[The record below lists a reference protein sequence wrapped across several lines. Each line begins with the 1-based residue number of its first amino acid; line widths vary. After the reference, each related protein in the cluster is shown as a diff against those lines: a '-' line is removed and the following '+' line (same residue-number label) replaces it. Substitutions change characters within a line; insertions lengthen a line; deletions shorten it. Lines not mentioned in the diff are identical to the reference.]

1 MTRMHFHGDQHASE
15 VPVFLITGFL
25 GSGKTTLLRSL
36 IRQPG
41 IANSALIINE
51 FGEVGL
57 DHLLVESSFDNI
69 LMLDNGCVCCS
80 IRGDLVDTIGDLFA
94 KQATGEIPA
103 FSRILIET
111 TGLADPGPI
120 VRDLTEAMSL
130 QGRCSLRRVIV
141 TIDGVLGR
149 AQLRDTPEVSA
160 QIAQAD
166 VCLVTKADI
175 ANRNDINVL
184 LADLRSISPALE
196 IRTVSHG
203 DIDAA
208 VLFAEEDTLNAL
220 ARAAGLQ
227 HSQHTHSPDEDIQES
242 SAHRHHSGV
251 ESWSLRL
258 HHPVAWA
265 RLRDWL
271 ALVYSLRA
279 GHILRMKG
287 VFWLAESDKP
297 VVMHGVAGL
306 VSAPTTLDHWPG
318 GVRETRI
325 VFITKG
331 LSVAHLQASFAS
343 DVLAERVL
351 S

>member
-1 MTRMHFHGDQHASE
+1 MQFQSGNHASG

-25 GSGKTTLLRSL
+25 GSGKTTLLRSV
-36 IRQPG
+36 ISQPG
-41 IANSALIINE
+41 MANSALIINE

-94 KQATGEIPA
+94 KQAAGEIPA

-111 TGLADPGPI
+111 TGLADPSPI

-130 QGRCSLRRVIV
+130 RGRCSLRRVVV
-141 TIDGVLGR
+141 TIDGVLGPV
-149 AQLRDTPEVSA
+149 QLRDTPEVSA

-166 VCLVTKADI
+166 LCLITKADV
-175 ANRNDINVL
+175 AGRNDVNVL

-208 VLFAEEDTLNAL
+208 ILFAEEDTLNAL
-220 ARAAGLQ
+220 PRAAAPHHG
-227 HSQHTHSPDEDIQES
+227 HHTHSHVEHMHNS
-242 SAHRHHSGV
+242 SAHSHHSGV

-258 HHPVAWA
+258 DRPLPWA
-265 RLRDWL
+265 PLRDWL
-271 ALVYSLRA
+271 AMVYSLRA
-279 GHILRMKG
+279 PHILRMKG

-306 VSAPTTLDHWPG
+306 VSTPTTLDRWPG
-318 GVRETRI
+318 GVRESRI

-331 LSVAHLQASFAS
+331 LSVAHLEASFAS
-343 DVLAERVL
+343 DVLAEPVL